1 MHEVSVPVYMFEAK
15 SCLMLR
21 RMPYNMF
28 IELMTGLVC

>member
-15 SCLMLR
+15 SCSMLR